1 MGNVVSSNP
10 NINRRW
16 VKMSNRWRKK
26 IEKIYRAD
34 KAKITWLESMYF
46 INNAEFCIAKGIDG
60 TEIFLG
66 LRNDGTEVAIKRI
79 SKCNNYQCLKN
90 EEHILRLPGLDYPF
104 ITRYIEFVEDDQFGY
119 LCVQLFEHTLDE
131 YIRVCPEYQLYN
143 IVRSILK
150 SLKVLH
156 DQRIFHWDLKP
167 QNFWI
172 DITRRVR
179 LAGFGLCRW
188 SPDEETTL
196 YTGRAEAKNWM
207 ANETLTVEDNG
218 PLNWSTDIQGA
229 GMLIDYVLSRGQ
241 HQFHISIHKRTYNLD
256 QDFKGVLAKDL
267 IEWMTDPNPNNRPGV
282 QNCLNHPFLWSPIKK
297 LEYLINIGKRK
308 EVAMF
313 KEASQDS
320 ISSLEAYAADG
331 YFRGWKNKFPADL
344 VKMMDGKKKE
354 PCYTDNAF
362 GLLRFIRNAQEH

>member
-1 MGNVVSSNP
+1 
-10 NINRRW
+10 
-16 VKMSNRWRKK
+16 
-26 IEKIYRAD
+26 
-34 KAKITWLESMYF
+34 MYF

-90 EEHILRLPGLDYPF
+90 EEHILRLPGLDYPC

-131 YIRVCPEYQLYN
+131 YIRVCLEYQLYE

-156 DQRIFHWDLKP
+156 DQRVFHWDLKP

-207 ANETLTVEDNG
+207 ANGTLTGEDNG

-241 HQFHISIHKRTYNLD
+241 HQFHISIHERKYNLD
-256 QDFKGVLAKDL
+256 QDFEGVLAKDL
-267 IEWMTDPNPNNRPGV
+267 IEWMTDHNPNNRPGV
-282 QNCLNHPFLWSPIKK
+282 QDCLNHPFLWSPKK
-297 LEYLINIGKRK
+297 
-308 EVAMF
+308 
-313 KEASQDS
+313 
-320 ISSLEAYAADG
+320 
-331 YFRGWKNKFPADL
+331 
-344 VKMMDGKKKE
+344 
-354 PCYTDNAF
+354 
-362 GLLRFIRNAQEH
+362 